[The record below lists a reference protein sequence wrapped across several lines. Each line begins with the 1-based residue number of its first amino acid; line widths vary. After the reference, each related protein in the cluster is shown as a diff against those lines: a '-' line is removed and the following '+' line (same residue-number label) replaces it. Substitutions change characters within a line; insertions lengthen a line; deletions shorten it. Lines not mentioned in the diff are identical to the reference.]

1 MCAKG
6 YLKQGGTLSASKGG
20 LKLVITKI
28 IGHLDDF
35 QTTKKNIDWLEL
47 EWEELNK
54 RILRKQTVKGKD
66 IALSLES
73 SGTLK
78 YGDVLYEDE
87 DTLIVIRTEREK
99 AYVIKPKTMK
109 EMGRMAFEIG
119 NRHTPC
125 IIEDN
130 EILVRYDH
138 TLEKLMDEVG
148 VSYEQSE
155 RRFKESFKYKGHQ
168 H

>member
-1 MCAKG
+1 MI
-6 YLKQGGTLSASKGG
+6 
-20 LKLVITKI
+20 ITKAL
-28 IGHLDDF
+28 GNLDNF
-35 QTTKKNIDWLEL
+35 ESSNKNIDWLEL

-54 RILRKQTVKGKD
+54 RILRKKTLNGTEIAISLDKD
-66 IALSLES
+66 DSLQ
-73 SGTLK
+73 

-87 DTLIVIRTEREK
+87 NTLIAIRTKLERVF
-99 AYVIKPKTMK
+99 VIKPTTMQ
-109 EMGRMAFEIG
+109 EMGKAAFEIG

-138 TLEKLMDEVG
+138 TLEKLLDEVG
-148 VSYEQSE
+148 VPYEESE
-155 RRFKESFKYKGHQ
+155 RRFKEPFKYKGHQ

>member
-1 MCAKG
+1 MI
-6 YLKQGGTLSASKGG
+6 
-20 LKLVITKI
+20 ITKI
-28 IGHLDDF
+28 AGNLKDYSSSN
-35 QTTKKNIDWLEL
+35 KNIDWVEL

-54 RILRKQTVKGKD
+54 RILRKQTEGGKD
-66 IALSLES
+66 VSISLES
-73 SGTLK
+73 SGHLH

-87 DTLIVIRTEREK
+87 DTLIAIRTKLEK
-99 AYVIKPKTMK
+99 VYVITPKTMR
-109 EMGRMAFEIG
+109 EMGKMAFEIG

-148 VSYEQSE
+148 VIYEQSE
-155 RRFKESFKYKGHQ
+155 RRFKEPFKYKGHQ

>member
-1 MCAKG
+1 M
-6 YLKQGGTLSASKGG
+6 
-20 LKLVITKI
+20 VITKI
-28 IGHLDDF
+28 VGHLDDF
-35 QTTKKNIDWLEL
+35 KSSNKTIDWLEL

-54 RILRKQTVKGKD
+54 RILRKQTENGTDVS
-66 IALSLES
+66 ISLES
-73 SGTLK
+73 SGHLH

-87 DTLIVIRTEREK
+87 NTLIAIRTKLEK
-99 AYVIKPKTMK
+99 VYVITPKTMK
-109 EMGRMAFEIG
+109 EMGKMAFEIG

-125 IIEDN
+125 IIEND

-155 RRFKESFKYKGHQ
+155 RRFKESFKYRGHQ

>member
-1 MCAKG
+1 M
-6 YLKQGGTLSASKGG
+6 
-20 LKLVITKI
+20 VFTKI
-28 IGHLDDF
+28 AGNLDDF
-35 QTTKKNIDWLEL
+35 KSSNKTIDWLEL

-54 RILRKQTVKGKD
+54 RILRKQTENGTDVS
-66 IALSLES
+66 ISLES
-73 SGTLK
+73 GDHLH

-87 DTLIVIRTEREK
+87 NTLIAIRTKLEK
-99 AYVIKPKTMK
+99 VYVITPKTMK
-109 EMGRMAFEIG
+109 EMGKMAFEIG

-148 VSYEQSE
+148 VIYEQSE
-155 RRFKESFKYKGHQ
+155 RRFKEPFKYKGHQ